1 MIKELHK
8 RVCCW
13 AFSTYVSCGVLDVA
27 NLWASFFNNVR
38 TWPIIKADAN
48 TSASKSPLFTVPCHS
63 DNTFIGHVLHT
74 HPTANKY
81 SLPCQETHLAVSS
94 NGSSACILSDFGMWD
109 IWCNVG
115 QRVQSAPC
123 SSPLLGMFV
132 ERRITYNLHKLARK
146 HKTLWKALF
155 RMPSN
160 IKSSV
165 DTRDEG
171 KGKKKTFGK
180 STTAAIGRIATVASW
195 SLCADIPGTD
205 SC

>member
-1 MIKELHK
+1 MHK
-8 RVCCW
+8 DTRRATGKLCGPI
-13 AFSTYVSCGVLDVA
+13 STTTKCGCA
-27 NLWASFFNNVR
+27 A
-38 TWPIIKADAN
+38 KKCDAWQ
-48 TSASKSPLFTVPCHS
+48 A
-63 DNTFIGHVLHT
+63 
-74 HPTANKY
+74 
-81 SLPCQETHLAVSS
+81 ETHISWRVAHKTFSGFNSAKGLWRSWPCRNCYFVSLKKAIHIFNKKNNHGGRVRRVRIS
-94 NGSSACILSDFGMWD
+94 NASSACMLSDFGIWD
-109 IWCNVG
+109 IWCDVG
-115 QRVQSAPC
+115 QRDQSAPC

-132 ERRITYNLHKLARK
+132 ETRITYNLHKLAKKR
-146 HKTLWKALF
+146 KTLWKAVF

-165 DTRDEG
+165 NTHDEG